1 MRNKQFNVEKFDYK
15 EATII
20 GLIMMFGTFVGSLAA
35 TLVSPALPT
44 IMEDFSITPA
54 SGQWLTTVYML
65 VLGVMIPL
73 TAYLVNRFT
82 TRQLFITCV
91 GVFSLGSAIALTG
104 HSFEVLLFARVLQAI
119 GAGILLPLLQVT
131 VLTIF
136 PPEKRG
142 FAMSIVGVTIG
153 VAPAIGPTLSGYLVD
168 AYGWHSL
175 FLVTLVLGIIDLVAA
190 VFFLR
195 NIGKVGKGKFDLPS
209 LIMSIVGF
217 GGTLIGFSNIGNY
230 GLTSANVIVPMIVG
244 GITLYMFFRR
254 QLVLDEPLLEVR
266 VFKNRRFTI
275 STILVSIVYG
285 SMMSA
290 TIIVPMY
297 VQDIRGYSALTSGL
311 LILPGAIIM
320 LLFNPVAGKILDKY
334 GGRILFIVG
343 MTLLLIG
350 NLGFILLDE
359 SISLLFLTIAYGFR
373 MLGVSCLLMPLTAWG
388 VKSIPVDYMSH
399 ASALNTTLRQV
410 SGAIG
415 SAIFVSIMVKAST
428 LGVYNSPIMNNIFG
442 VEVSFMAVSV
452 LSLIGLIITIIYGKD
467 KKAGC

>member
-1 MRNKQFNVEKFDYK
+1 MLKVRNKQFNVERFDYK
-15 EATII
+15 EATVI

-44 IMEDFSITPA
+44 IMKDFNITPA

-91 GVFSLGSAIALTG
+91 GVFSFGSAIALTG

-168 AYGWHSL
+168 AYGWNSL
-175 FLVTLVLGIIDLVAA
+175 FLVTLVLGILDLIVA
-190 VFFLR
+190 VFFLK
-195 NIGKVGKGKFDLPS
+195 NIGKVSKLKFDIPS

-217 GGTLIGFSNIGNY
+217 GGILVGFSNLGNY
-230 GLTSANVIVPMIVG
+230 GLTSPKVLIPMILGVV
-244 GITLYMFFRR
+244 TLYMFFRR
-254 QLVLDEPLLEVR
+254 QLILKEPLLEIR

-320 LLFNPVAGKILDKY
+320 LLFNPIAGKVLDKY

-359 SISLLFLTIAYGFR
+359 SISLMFLTVAYGFR

-388 VKSIPVDYMSH
+388 VKSIP
-399 ASALNTTLRQV
+399 
-410 SGAIG
+410 
-415 SAIFVSIMVKAST
+415 
-428 LGVYNSPIMNNIFG
+428 
-442 VEVSFMAVSV
+442 
-452 LSLIGLIITIIYGKD
+452 
-467 KKAGC
+467 